1 MGINILPE
9 DVFNKISAGEVVE
22 RPASI
27 VKELVENSIDAGATK
42 ISIEVFDGGLRE
54 IIITDNG
61 SGIEPEDIEKA
72 FMPHAT
78 SKIQK
83 SEDLENISSLGFRG
97 EALASITAVSQVE
110 MITKTENHDFGVQIS
125 YSGGKFQEKNEIGAA
140 NGTKI
145 VVKNLFFN
153 TPARLKFMKKPK
165 SEEGEI
171 THLLSRLILANP
183 SVSFRYSADGKI
195 IYNTFGNGLAE
206 ALYIVYGKDVY
217 DNLIEI
223 NSESGDM
230 SIRGYIARPT
240 LAKPNRTYGTMF
252 VNGRLVNNYMI
263 FSAITDALE
272 GFIMKGK
279 FPLFALNL
287 NLPFEDVDV
296 NVHPSKQ
303 EVKFAN
309 PGKIYGFVSN
319 AIYKAVSNV
328 NFIQNITNEGKDV
341 QLVEEV
347 EEVKEENLTTLS
359 KDEGSSFSY
368 IMNIINKSSNGDK
381 FANQPSKLVEI
392 AIEENEKIK
401 PEESVSQQNFATSL
415 PVNEQTKVKEVFN
428 HFEIIGV
435 IFNTY
440 IILQKGEFVYFIDQ
454 HAAHERQL
462 YDKIMASVEQNE
474 VTTQS
479 LFMPIEIGI
488 NEKESSFLTENQEK
502 FKNFGFNFT
511 IFDNVLK
518 IVAIPYIISNM
529 NIKDFFDS
537 VFAEID
543 SFANKP
549 LSYINERFTQLAC
562 KSAVKAGNVLSK
574 QEISILLDRFAQNG
588 HVLLCPHGRP
598 IVLQLSRNEIEKMF
612 KRKL

>member
-61 SGIEPEDIEKA
+61 SGIEPDDIEKA

-83 SEDLENISSLGFRG
+83 SEDLENIASLGFRG

-165 SEEGEI
+165 SEEVEI
-171 THLLSRLILANP
+171 THLLSKLILANP

-217 DNLIEI
+217 DNLIEV

-240 LAKPNRTYGTMF
+240 LAKPNRTYGTLF

-328 NFIQNITNEGKDV
+328 NFIQNITNEEKDV
-341 QLVEEV
+341 QFV

-368 IMNIINKSSNGDK
+368 IMNIINKSSTEDK

-401 PEESVSQQNFATSL
+401 PEERVSQQNFATSL
-415 PVNEQTKVKEVFN
+415 PVNEQTKVEEVFN

-462 YDKIMASVEQNE
+462 YDKIMSSVEQNE

>member
-83 SEDLENISSLGFRG
+83 SEDLENIASLGFRG

-217 DNLIEI
+217 DNLIEV

-240 LAKPNRTYGTMF
+240 LAKPNRTYGTLF

-328 NFIQNITNEGKDV
+328 NFIQNITNEEKDV
-341 QLVEEV
+341 QPVEEV

-381 FANQPSKLVEI
+381 FVNQPSKLVEI

-415 PVNEQTKVKEVFN
+415 PVNEQTKVEEVFN

-462 YDKIMASVEQNE
+462 YDKIMSSVEQNE

>member
-217 DNLIEI
+217 DNLIEV

-240 LAKPNRTYGTMF
+240 LAKPNRTYGTLF

-328 NFIQNITNEGKDV
+328 NFIQNITNEEKDV
-341 QLVEEV
+341 QPV

-368 IMNIINKSSNGDK
+368 IMNIINKSSTEDK

-415 PVNEQTKVKEVFN
+415 PVNEQTKVEEVFN

-488 NEKESSFLTENQEK
+488 NKKESSFLTENQEK

>member
-240 LAKPNRTYGTMF
+240 LAKPNRTYGTLF

-309 PGKIYGFVSN
+309 PGKIYSFVSN

-328 NFIQNITNEGKDV
+328 NFIQNITNEEKDV
-341 QLVEEV
+341 QPVEEV

-511 IFDNVLK
+511 IFDNILK

>member
-223 NSESGDM
+223 NCESGDM

-240 LAKPNRTYGTMF
+240 LAKPNRTYGTLF

-328 NFIQNITNEGKDV
+328 NFIQNITNEEKDV
-341 QLVEEV
+341 QPV

-415 PVNEQTKVKEVFN
+415 PVNEQTKVEEVFN

-479 LFMPIEIGI
+479 LLMPIEIGI

-511 IFDNVLK
+511 IFDNFLK
-518 IVAIPYIISNM
+518 IVAIPYIISDM

>member
-240 LAKPNRTYGTMF
+240 LAKPNRTYGTLF

-328 NFIQNITNEGKDV
+328 NFIQNITNEEKDV
-341 QLVEEV
+341 QPV

-381 FANQPSKLVEI
+381 FANQPRKLVEI

-415 PVNEQTKVKEVFN
+415 PVNEQTKVEEVFN

-511 IFDNVLK
+511 IFDNILK
-518 IVAIPYIISNM
+518 IVAIPYIISDM

>member
-240 LAKPNRTYGTMF
+240 LAKPNRTYGTLF

-328 NFIQNITNEGKDV
+328 NFIQNITNEEKDV

>member
-83 SEDLENISSLGFRG
+83 SEDLENIASLGFRG

-230 SIRGYIARPT
+230 LIRGYIARPT
-240 LAKPNRTYGTMF
+240 LAKPNRTYGTLF

-328 NFIQNITNEGKDV
+328 NFIQNITNEEKDV
-341 QLVEEV
+341 QPV
-347 EEVKEENLTTLS
+347 EEVKEENLSTLS

-401 PEESVSQQNFATSL
+401 PEEQVSQQNFATSL
-415 PVNEQTKVKEVFN
+415 PVNEQTKVEEVFN

-598 IVLQLSRNEIEKMF
+598 IMLQLSRNEIEKMF

>member
-42 ISIEVFDGGLRE
+42 ISIEIFDGGLRE

-61 SGIEPEDIEKA
+61 SGIEPDDIEKA

-165 SEEGEI
+165 SEEGEV

-183 SVSFRYSADGKI
+183 SISFRYSADGKI

-223 NSESGDM
+223 NNESGDM

-240 LAKPNRTYGTMF
+240 LAKPNRTYGTLF

-328 NFIQNITNEGKDV
+328 NFIQNITNEEKDV
-341 QLVEEV
+341 QPV

-368 IMNIINKSSNGDK
+368 IMNIINKSSTEDK

-392 AIEENEKIK
+392 AIEEDKKIK
-401 PEESVSQQNFATSL
+401 PEEPVSQQNFATSL
-415 PVNEQTKVKEVFN
+415 PVNEQTKVEEVFN

-474 VTTQS
+474 VTTQR

>member
-83 SEDLENISSLGFRG
+83 SEDLENIASLGFRG

-217 DNLIEI
+217 DNLIEV

-240 LAKPNRTYGTMF
+240 LAKPNRTYGTLF

-328 NFIQNITNEGKDV
+328 NFIQNITNEEKDV
-341 QLVEEV
+341 QPVVEV

-381 FANQPSKLVEI
+381 FANQPRKLVEI

-415 PVNEQTKVKEVFN
+415 PVNEQTKVEEVFN

-511 IFDNVLK
+511 IFDNILK